1 LTLEQWRDL
10 SLILLLFE
18 AAAVILSAGI
28 ALFYTIRVTAMLDR
42 ELRARLPILR
52 RKTQQIAARTDAL
65 GATITQPI
73 IAGSSRLAQAQR
85 VAGQMVAPLKQKGR
99 G

>member
-42 ELRARLPILR
+42 ELRARLPIIR
-52 RKTQQIAARTDAL
+52 RKTQQVAAQTTAL
-65 GATITQPI
+65 SATVAEPI
-73 IAGSSRLAQAQR
+73 IATSSRLSQAQR
-85 VAGQMVAPLKQKGR
+85 MADSLVAPLKQKGR